1 MLLKDSLNSFLSGLA
16 SNTPVYVAYSG
27 GLDSHVLLH
36 LVSQYGNAYS
46 ASLHSIHVN
55 HNFSPSSGDWANHCA
70 SVAGSLGFEHRALEI
85 IEKPGAGESL
95 EAWARE
101 KRYRLMASKMPE
113 NAVLLTAHH
122 LDDQAETLL
131 LQMLRGGGASGLAA
145 MPILNKRYGVLHG
158 RPLLGF
164 SREEI
169 AEYARSQEL
178 CWIEDESNV
187 DTTFDRN
194 FLRHEIFPLLRQRWP
209 ALSKTLGRV
218 AEHQAEAR
226 QVMEEMG
233 NIDLAYV
240 RDPATGGI
248 SIELLEKLPA
258 ARQANTVRQW
268 IKSVDL
274 PVPASVHLEKI
285 LDEVVKA
292 RADGEPLVTWPGCEV
307 RRHDKYLF
315 AMGPLSEHDCKQT
328 IEWPLKEKCHVGGGR
343 LVATRD
349 KGRGIKASSI
359 RDGSLQV
366 RFRQGGEKICL
377 PRQQHA
383 KELKKL
389 FQENSVP
396 SWLRERIPLLYHG
409 DELVCVAD
417 IWFAADF
424 LSAAGEDSWSIRWE
438 AGPDCADLLGHCYED

>member
-1 MLLKDSLNSFLSGLA
+1 
-16 SNTPVYVAYSG
+16 
-27 GLDSHVLLH
+27 
-36 LVSQYGNAYS
+36 
-46 ASLHSIHVN
+46 
-55 HNFSPSSGDWANHCA
+55 
-70 SVAGSLGFEHRALEI
+70 
-85 IEKPGAGESL
+85 
-95 EAWARE
+95 
-101 KRYRLMASKMPE
+101 MASKMPE
-113 NAVLLTAHH
+113 NAALLTAHH

-145 MPILNKRYGVLHG
+145 MPTLNKRYGVLHG

-169 AEYARSQEL
+169 AEYARSQKL
-178 CWIEDESNV
+178 CWIEGESNV

-194 FLRHEIFPLLRQRWP
+194 YLRHEIFPLLRQRWP
-209 ALSKTLGRV
+209 AISKTLGRV

-292 RADGEPLVTWPGCEV
+292 RADGEPLVTWPDCEV

-328 IEWPLKEKCHVGGGR
+328 IEWPLKEKCHIGGGR

-366 RFRQGGEKICL
+366 RFRHGGEKICL

-389 FQENSVP
+389 FQENSIP
-396 SWLRERIPLLYHG
+396 SWLRERIPLLYHD
-409 DELVCVAD
+409 DELVCVGD

-424 LSAAGEDSWSIRWE
+424 LSAAGEDSWRIRWE
-438 AGPDCADLLGHCYED
+438 PGPDCADFLGHCYEG